1 MRTYESE
8 IVNTRGHHLTGV
20 KWPVIGSKGDTY
32 YVEMTDFGFSC
43 DCIAFAKCKHI
54 KKIEKKF
61 K

>member
-32 YVEMTDFGFSC
+32 YVEMTDYGFTC
-43 DCIAFAKCKHI
+43 DCIAFSKCKHI